1 MDDITKSD
9 RYSGYDISKIDVS
22 LFTVAKQEEADTY
35 EEITTKP
42 YNYWGSVGKGLI
54 RKRTFDVSFILV
66 LVIVLLAIIV
76 PIGKVAHPIDDY
88 YAFAPPSWDHLFGIG
103 NENED
108 YWTTLWI
115 GTNQT
120 LYFVGLIIV
129 VQILLGTGIGLLWGY
144 QKLYSPAMEWI
155 IKIFKHIPQIV
166 LWVVV
171 VYLFDLA
178 NQKNNMFV
186 VVLAVSVTSWVP
198 IAEKISVSVRRTR
211 LSNLYNSSMS
221 LGLSKAKIFS
231 KQF

>member
-88 YAFAPPSWDHLFGIG
+88 YAFAPPSWDHLNG
-103 NENED
+103 D
-108 YWTTLWI
+108 WI
-115 GTNQT
+115 A
-120 LYFVGLIIV
+120 VRISKII
-129 VQILLGTGIGLLWGY
+129 L
-144 QKLYSPAMEWI
+144 
-155 IKIFKHIPQIV
+155 
-166 LWVVV
+166 
-171 VYLFDLA
+171 
-178 NQKNNMFV
+178 
-186 VVLAVSVTSWVP
+186 TS
-198 IAEKISVSVRRTR
+198 
-211 LSNLYNSSMS
+211 NGMNY
-221 LGLSKAKIFS
+221 
-231 KQF
+231 